1 MVKTQPGAV
10 GRTGR
15 AFKEG
20 VHGKGG
26 GADHEE
32 DENATTRMKMRKS
45 NRLIKLSSN
54 FSEMIFSYLQGS

>member
-26 GADHEE
+26 GADHKE
-32 DENATTRMKMRKS
+32 DENATTRMKMRK
-45 NRLIKLSSN
+45 SSN